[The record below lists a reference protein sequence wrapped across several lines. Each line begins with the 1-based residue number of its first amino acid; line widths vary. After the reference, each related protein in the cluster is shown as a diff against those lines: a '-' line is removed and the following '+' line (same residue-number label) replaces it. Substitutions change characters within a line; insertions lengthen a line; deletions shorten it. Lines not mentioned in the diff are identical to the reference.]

1 MPLYTSYSEE
11 TQTQIEEVPREY
23 LELGWRWNLLLL
35 LKDFGE
41 EKFKLYFEEYAD
53 MVDDIGIGVV
63 ESFLD
68 NFDIADISS
77 CRWRLYGLYE
87 SGAEFAQQI
96 AEDCGDVPRNL
107 PSWIEIDWEKS
118 WDNLDY
124 DYVESTDGHIF
135 SQNFLNH
142 LKKWHT
148 IGGLLLSTDYNKYIG
163 AIKGRTKYRSYSNV
177 SPLFIFLF
185 IMNSGHHLPNST
197 IC

>member
-1 MPLYTSYSEE
+1 MSLPLYTSYSEE
-11 TQTQIEEVPREY
+11 TQTLIEEF
-23 LELGWRWNLLLL
+23 LENTFGWDEDELVAFVER
-35 LKDFGE
+35 FGE

-77 CRWRLYGLYE
+77 CRDAYMGWYE

-96 AEDCGDVPRNL
+96 AEDCGDVPRGMS
-107 PSWIEIDWEKS
+107 SWIEIDWKAS

-135 SQNFLNH
+135 SQNF
-142 LKKWHT
+142 
-148 IGGLLLSTDYNKYIG
+148 
-163 AIKGRTKYRSYSNV
+163 
-177 SPLFIFLF
+177 
-185 IMNSGHHLPNST
+185 
-197 IC
+197 